1 MKRRFANAVEGQ
13 YSQKRFDEE
22 MFKGY
27 ISNIKIQNVANPLIV
42 NNGISKACIKDNN
55 YEWFEVYPDNSH
67 YAITIMY
74 DDKNNLIEW
83 YFDIAK
89 EIGLENGKPYEDDL
103 YLDMIILPNGQ
114 KLVLDEEELKGA
126 LNKGEIQQSDVD
138 LAYSTLKMLEEK
150 YVNNFKDLVDLT
162 NYIRSAFQHD
172 NIIIK

>member
-42 NNGISKACIKDNN
+42 NNGISKVCIKDNN

-83 YFDIAK
+83 YTLNVFT
-89 EIGLENGKPYEDDL
+89 EYNGL
-103 YLDMIILPNGQ
+103 
-114 KLVLDEEELKGA
+114 
-126 LNKGEIQQSDVD
+126 
-138 LAYSTLKMLEEK
+138 
-150 YVNNFKDLVDLT
+150 DLT
-162 NYIRSAFQHD
+162 RLGGNYLMMIHYS
-172 NIIIK
+172 K